1 MPGIDLTNLIFAQ
14 GMLILLYTVLPN
26 ILIKEGISRLQFILK
41 PSQQPFCYRKKYL
54 DYKCHKSSRESQ
66 FWKMNQKLL
75 SVQTSCA
82 SKTLKLCMQYNIITE
97 IPVSQSLRCQFLL
110 YTQNKNRLS
119 MRKTQMVKQMLLFKY
134 NAAS

>member
-26 ILIKEGISRLQFILK
+26 ILIKEGISRLQIILK
-41 PSQQPFCYRKKYL
+41 PSQQPFVIENNYL